1 MVLDRSFGV
10 AKVDRPEGFLGGVFR
25 GLFPSREAL

>member
-1 MVLDRSFGV
+1 MVLDCSLGD
-10 AKVDRPEGFLGGVFR
+10 AKVSRPEGFLGGVFR